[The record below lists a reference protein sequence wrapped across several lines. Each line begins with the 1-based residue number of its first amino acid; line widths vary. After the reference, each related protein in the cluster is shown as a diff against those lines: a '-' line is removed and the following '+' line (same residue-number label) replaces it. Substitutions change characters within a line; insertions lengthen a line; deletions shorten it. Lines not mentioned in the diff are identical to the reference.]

1 MTQINVLCDLM
12 EQYVIV
18 LLFEYITFFC
28 FSFLDQKNQNQFLK
42 KVIAPSLAVAVQ
54 YTPLENAVAVF
65 ENGTLYT
72 GSAELQV
79 MTGTSDRA
87 SPNRHCNDW
96 KAGNPNM
103 DVGDA
108 SRVDRNWLRSKCFF
122 FFFFSDYYIDNKLN
136 V

>member
-1 MTQINVLCDLM
+1 M
-12 EQYVIV
+12 EQCVVIV
-18 LLFEYITFFC
+18 LLVEC
-28 FSFLDQKNQNQFLK
+28 FSFSFLK
-42 KVIAPSLAVAVQ
+42 KQKSILKQVIAPSLAVAVQ

-96 KAGNPNM
+96 TAGNPTM

-108 SRVDRNWLRSKCFF
+108 SRVDRNWLRSKCFY
-122 FFFFSDYYIDNKLN
+122 FSDYYIDSKIN